1 MSAKKVITW
10 VEVGDIHKTVAGIYV
25 KGGKVVS
32 LLCNPKPTGPY
43 RNVITENR
51 IEYRVDSRTQNA
63 GVKALLSAAEKMQP
77 FVVFEKVDVNAWR
90 NLGCWVTTSVS
101 NEKEN
106 GAKAFCLKPV
116 SR

>member
-32 LLCNPKPTGPY
+32 LLCNPKPSGPY
-43 RNVITENR
+43 RNVITESR

-63 GVKALLSAAEKMQP
+63 GVKALIAAVEKKQP
-77 FVVFEKVDVNAWR
+77 LVVFEKVDVNAWR
-90 NLGCWVTTSVS
+90 NLGEWLPFSVS
-101 NEKEN
+101 EEKEK
-106 GAKAFCLKPV
+106 GSKAFILKPK
-116 SR
+116 